1 MRTDRAGGIRR
12 RARIKP
18 PAVNFSVYFPLRLP
32 RPRLSN
38 PKTWVRMPRQGDS
51 PTAIP
56 TVDFL
61 NRPDRA
67 IFGSPP
73 IRMTDQCA
81 LVELVRRNCWV
92 FAAPAPM
99 RDMRRRASAA
109 ERKEEPWQ

>member
-56 TVDFL
+56 TAIPTVDFL
-61 NRPDRA
+61 NRPRSCNIWLTAHSND
-67 IFGSPP
+67 GS
-73 IRMTDQCA
+73 
-81 LVELVRRNCWV
+81 VRIG
-92 FAAPAPM
+92 
-99 RDMRRRASAA
+99 
-109 ERKEEPWQ
+109 